1 MNFPV
6 VQWELAAGLRDAP
19 GGAGDIHQRVEGK
32 PLRNLHRLRP
42 HQLHLRIVIHQQ
54 GLFSLFPQHYQQI
67 DIHQRMIQ
75 PPAGNAYQ
83 QKFVEPPAHGLLGR
97 KHRVRIILLHRQNDG
112 LPVSLRLFM
121 GIEVPHDQI
130 RLRSQRLLMSQAA
143 VAVNEK
149 IVRPEILPHP
159 VIGPDL
165 RTADD
170 HASSHIYH
178 ILFRYHTPFFAGP
191 QSFCG

>member
-1 MNFPV
+1 
-6 VQWELAAGLRDAP
+6 
-19 GGAGDIHQRVEGK
+19 
-32 PLRNLHRLRP
+32 
-42 HQLHLRIVIHQQ
+42 
-54 GLFSLFPQHYQQI
+54 
-67 DIHQRMIQ
+67 MIQ
-75 PPAGNAYQ
+75 TSAGNTYQ

-97 KHRVRIILLHRQNDG
+97 KHRVRIILLHRQNDS

-143 VAVNEK
+143 VTINEK

-170 HASSHIYH
+170 HAASHIYH